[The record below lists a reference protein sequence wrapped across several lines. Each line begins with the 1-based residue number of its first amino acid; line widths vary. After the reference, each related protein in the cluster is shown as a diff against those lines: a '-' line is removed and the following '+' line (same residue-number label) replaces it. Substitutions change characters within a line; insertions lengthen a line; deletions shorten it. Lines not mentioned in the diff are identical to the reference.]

1 MLGPVSAFAVRTT
14 AYGSPMAGH
23 RGTAAASLSLTRDA
37 ILGHRRRVGG
47 LVDRMPRRG
56 DTVRA
61 AAAVGLTDSVPR
73 AAVLSLHARLHD
85 VPSDILDD
93 PGLTQVWGPRYSV
106 YVVAADDVA
115 PFTLGRLPVDARG
128 RARAQDIAARLATLV
143 ADTGPITMG
152 AAGRAI
158 GIHHNA
164 LRYASP
170 TGTVRIR
177 WDGARQPTVT
187 VVDPPAL
194 DARGARLELV
204 RRYLHHLGPATVE
217 AFTSWAGIR
226 PRPAAVTFNDLH
238 DELLPVRTPV
248 GEAWILAA
256 DEPSFRT
263 AAGHAS
269 GVRLLPS
276 GDAYWL
282 LWGRARD
289 LLVGSREQRDSLWTS
304 RVWPGAVLLDG
315 EIVGTWRRAGA
326 VATVSQWRRLTA
338 AQRSAIE
345 EEAASMPLPDLAT
358 PVAVSWT

>member
-1 MLGPVSAFAVRTT
+1 
-14 AYGSPMAGH
+14 MAAH
-23 RGTAAASLSLTRDA
+23 HGTDAATLALTRDE

-47 LVDRMPRRG
+47 LVDRVPRRT

-73 AAVLSLHARLHD
+73 AALLSLHARLHD
-85 VPSDILDD
+85 VPSDMLDD
-93 PGLTQVWGPRYSV
+93 AGLTQVWGPRYSV

-115 PFTLGRLPVDARG
+115 PFTLGRLPADARG
-128 RARAQDIAARLATLV
+128 RARAHDIAARLAALV

-164 LRYASP
+164 LRYAAP

-187 VVDPPAL
+187 VVEPPAL
-194 DARGARLELV
+194 DERDARRELL
-204 RRYLHHLGPATVE
+204 RRYLHHMGPATVA
-217 AFTSWAGIR
+217 AFASWAGIR
-226 PRPAAVTFNDLH
+226 PRPAAATWADVH

-248 GEAWILAA
+248 GDAWILAA
-256 DEPSFRT
+256 DEASFRT
-263 AAGHAS
+263 AAGHAC

-289 LLVGSREQRDSLWTS
+289 LLVGSTEQRNALWTS

-326 VATVSQWRRLTA
+326 LATVSRWRRLTA

-345 EEAASMPLPDLAT
+345 EEAAALPLPDLAT
-358 PVAVSWT
+358 PVVVSWT